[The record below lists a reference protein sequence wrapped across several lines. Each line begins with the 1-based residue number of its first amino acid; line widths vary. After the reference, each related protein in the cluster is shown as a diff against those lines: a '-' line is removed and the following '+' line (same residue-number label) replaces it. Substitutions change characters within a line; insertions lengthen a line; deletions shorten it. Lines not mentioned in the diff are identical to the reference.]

1 VSEPSTNDADQ
12 STLDFAEMQKLA
24 ADILG
29 VDPDQV
35 QLDVSFAKDLAADS
49 LDIVE
54 LIMAIEDRYHVSLPE
69 EELEH
74 MKKVGD
80 LWTFLLAHPATADG

>member
-1 VSEPSTNDADQ
+1 VSEPAETDADQ
-12 STLDFAEMQKLA
+12 ETLDFTELQKVA

-29 VDPDQV
+29 VEPDRV
-35 QLDVSFAKDLAADS
+35 QMDVSFAKDLAADS

-54 LIMAIEDRYHVSLPE
+54 LIMAIEDKYHVSLAE
-69 EELEH
+69 DELDR

-80 LWTFLLAHPATADG
+80 LWTFLLANSPAAER

>member
-1 VSEPSTNDADQ
+1 LSEPSAT
-12 STLDFAEMQKLA
+12 SPEPTLDFAEMQKLA

-29 VDPDQV
+29 VDPEQV
-35 QLDVSFAKDLAADS
+35 QLDVSFARDLAADS

-54 LIMAIEDRYHVSLPE
+54 LIMAIEDRYQVTLPE
-69 EELEH
+69 EELDH

-80 LWTFLLAHPATADG
+80 LWTYLLAHPASGQP

>member
-1 VSEPSTNDADQ
+1 MSEPAQTDADQ
-12 STLDFAEMQKLA
+12 INLNFPELQKLA

-29 VDPDQV
+29 VDPDRV

-49 LDIVE
+49 LDLVE
-54 LIMAIEDRYHVSLPE
+54 LIMAIEDKYHVTLPE
-69 EELEH
+69 DELDR

-80 LWTFLLAHPATADG
+80 LWTFLLANTTSAER

>member
-1 VSEPSTNDADQ
+1 VSEPAETDAELE
-12 STLDFAEMQKLA
+12 TLDFTELQKLA

-29 VDPDQV
+29 VEPDRV

-54 LIMAIEDRYHVSLPE
+54 LIMAIEDKYHVSLAE
-69 EELEH
+69 DELDR

-80 LWTFLLAHPATADG
+80 LWTFLVANSPVAER

>member
-1 VSEPSTNDADQ
+1 MSEPSTNDPAAGG
-12 STLDFAEMQKLA
+12 LDFAEMQKLA
-24 ADILG
+24 AEILG
-29 VDPDQV
+29 VEPDRV
-35 QLDVSFAKDLAADS
+35 QMDVSFARDLAADS

-80 LWTFLLAHPATADG
+80 LWQFLLVHADTAAQ

>member
-1 VSEPSTNDADQ
+1 MSQPSPASEASSN
-12 STLDFAEMQKLA
+12 LDFAEMQRLA

-29 VDPDQV
+29 VEPDQV
-35 QLDVSFAKDLAADS
+35 QMEVSFARDLAADS

-80 LWTFLLAHPATADG
+80 LWTYLLAHPAAADR

>member
-1 VSEPSTNDADQ
+1 MSDPSADQ
-12 STLDFAEMQKLA
+12 ASPTSLDFAEMQELA
-24 ADILG
+24 AEILG

-54 LIMAIEDRYHVSLPE
+54 LIMAIEDRYRVSLPE

-80 LWTFLLAHPATADG
+80 LWAFLLAHPATAEQ

>member
-1 VSEPSTNDADQ
+1 VSEPAETDASQ
-12 STLDFAEMQKLA
+12 ETLDFAELQKLA

-29 VDPDQV
+29 VDPDRV

-49 LDIVE
+49 LDLVE
-54 LIMAIEDRYHVSLPE
+54 LIMAIEDKYHVSLAE
-69 EELEH
+69 DELDR

-80 LWTFLLAHPATADG
+80 LWTFLLASSPTAET